1 MTDPNEKTDGTAPE
15 GEKTVHN
22 LDEKPAEKAAEEKP
36 ATEEKTAANA
46 ATDEKPK
53 KAKKAAKAAKPA
65 KAAKAAKPAKAAK
78 AAKPAKAA
86 KAAKP
91 AKAAGKKRVAG
102 TKAQTQVHTSWMK
115 LIKADAKED
124 GVKPADIV
132 RTFIEAGL
140 KKRHGA
146 EAVATS

>member
-53 KAKKAAKAAKPA
+53 KAK
-65 KAAKAAKPAKAAK
+65 KAAK